1 MRIQIWGA
9 SWMPPMRIQP
19 QKRRAKM
26 FTSQFG
32 LEVEFTGIT
41 RQEAA
46 ETAAHYLGG
55 TIML

>member
-1 MRIQIWGA
+1 
-9 SWMPPMRIQP
+9 
-19 QKRRAKM
+19 M
-26 FTSQFG
+26 FTNQFG